1 MKNIIGITLLLS
13 VYFAANAQVPTAL
26 KGNWINEKTN
36 HWEYGFFEDFAIY
49 NSGFWDYQS
58 IKTKGNKTTIVLQ
71 QGTHIIQLEVSNDKE
86 GVVSVKNGK
95 QKKQEYQLM
104 QKRYPAYKTKDTSSF
119 PTPEFKQDSATIIGY
134 YHNFDKIPE
143 EFKERYGR
151 NYFELIVPNFLTGE
165 EDKFITTIDSLGRFS
180 ITIPIINT
188 QEIFTDWRRLNQ
200 MLVLEPND
208 TVFLFA
214 DINDLLPQE
223 SDGSWEEYSA
233 RDKQILWMG
242 KNARISNELIQY
254 KKPGLWVDRQKEIE
268 NGISGMKLLQ
278 VYEGVYNQQTKHLND
293 YIAAYPTVSDKFIFY
308 KKENLKYGF
317 ARDLMQHR
325 FDLRRNENQRFEE
338 GYMEYVD
345 KNFPLYN
352 KEVYTLLRDYKSFLT
367 DYLGYVDSEDTK
379 SVTTTLDMVAEAL
392 EKENQ
397 MTSEIREMID
407 GFNHLIQQV
416 EAAQED
422 TLQQRQLVE
431 AGAGLITGIN
441 SSTVIMGKMQ
451 ELSMGAFL
459 KMELAVADSLLT
471 EPTLKEWWAASK
483 YYGQIDHTRTPW
495 SSTAIN
501 ELKERI
507 TNPYLLEKLLSINN
521 YYVNVSKQTIAN
533 EASLKNVDHLK
544 DIYDA
549 DEIFNKLIEPYKGK
563 VIYLDFWG
571 TWCGPCRENMKLA
584 GAVEEALHGKDV
596 IFMYLANNSPE
607 QSWKSIIKEMNLTGE
622 NIVHY
627 RLPDQ
632 QQSMLERKLSINS
645 FPTYM
650 IIDKEGNIVNSKA
663 PSPKDKDGLIA
674 EINRLLE

>member
-1 MKNIIGITLLLS
+1 MRNTICIVLLS
-13 VYFAANAQVPTAL
+13 ICFAVKAQIPTSIA
-26 KGNWINEKTN
+26 GNWINEKTN

-49 NSGFWDYQS
+49 DCGFWDYQS
-58 IKTKGNKTTIVLQ
+58 VNTKGNKTTIVLQ
-71 QGTHIIQLEVSNDKE
+71 QGNHTVQLEVNNTKE
-86 GVVSVKNGK
+86 GVVSIKNGK

-119 PTPEFKQDSATIIGY
+119 PTPEFKQDSATVIGY

-151 NYFELIVPNFLTGE
+151 NYFELSVPDFLTGE
-165 EDKFITTIDSLGRFS
+165 EDRLRTDIDSLGRFS

-188 QEIFTDWRRLNQ
+188 QETFADWQRLSQ
-200 MLVLEPND
+200 RLILEPND
-208 TVFLFA
+208 TIFLFA
-214 DINDLLPQE
+214 DINDLYPRE
-223 SDGSWEEYSA
+223 SDSSHEEFVF
-233 RDKQILWMG
+233 RDKQILFMG
-242 KNARISNELIQY
+242 KNARVNNELIQY
-254 KKPGLWVDRQKEIE
+254 KELWLWVDRQKEVE
-268 NGISGMKLLQ
+268 NGTLGMAFLQ
-278 VYEGVYNQQTKHLND
+278 VLEDMYNQHTKHLND
-293 YIAAYPTVSDKFIFY
+293 YIAAYPAVSDKFILY
-308 KKENLKYGF
+308 KKEYMKYDF

-325 FDLRRNENQRFEE
+325 FDLRRSENNRFEE

-352 KEVYTLLRDYKSFLT
+352 KEVYTLLRDYSSFLT
-367 DYLGYVDSEDTK
+367 DYMGYADDENTK
-379 SVTTTLDMVAEAL
+379 TVTTTLDMVAEAL

-397 MTSEIREMID
+397 MTSEMREMID
-407 GFNHLIQQV
+407 GFNRLLQQV

-431 AGAGLITGIN
+431 AGTGLIESIN
-441 SSTVIMGKMQ
+441 SSTIIMGKMQ
-451 ELSMGAFL
+451 ELSMEAFL
-459 KMELAVADSLLT
+459 KMELSLIDSLLT
-471 EPTLKEWWAASK
+471 EPILKEWWTASK
-483 YYGQIDHTRTPW
+483 YYGQIDHTRIPW

-507 TNPYLLEKLLSINN
+507 TNPYLLEKLLSIND
-521 YYVNVSKQTIAN
+521 YYVNISKQTIAN

-563 VIYLDFWG
+563 VIYIDFWG
-571 TWCGPCRENMKLA
+571 TWCGPCRENMKFA

-596 IFMYLANNSPE
+596 IFMYFANNSPE
-607 QSWKSIIKEMNLTGE
+607 QSWKNVIKEMNLTGE

-645 FPTYM
+645 YPTYM
-650 IIDKEGNIVNSKA
+650 IIDKEGNIVNTKA